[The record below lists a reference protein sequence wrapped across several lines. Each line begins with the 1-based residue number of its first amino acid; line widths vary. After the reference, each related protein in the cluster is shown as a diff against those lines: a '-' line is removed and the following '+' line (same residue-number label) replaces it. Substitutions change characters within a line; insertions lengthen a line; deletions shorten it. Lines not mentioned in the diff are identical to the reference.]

1 MSPMLEAVCAEIAE
15 KVIPSEE
22 ERKCI
27 LDLAERLKDRVM
39 AATEEEGIKAR
50 VRVEG
55 SVAKD
60 TWLRKEPDID
70 IFVCVSTTI
79 PREEFGTRCLKI
91 ARKATEGSKQVE
103 RFAEHPY
110 LETEVDNTTVN
121 IVPCY
126 QVEQGEWISATDRT
140 PFHTDYIKARLN
152 EDVCTEIRLLKQF
165 MKGVGVYG
173 AEIKIGGFSGYLCE
187 LLVLNCDSFVQ
198 VLESFADL
206 KGRRII
212 DYEGF
217 YEGKEED
224 LDTIFEEPLV
234 VVDPVDK
241 GRNVAAAV
249 RQERLNEFVVAARK
263 FLKNPDLEFFY
274 PSEIVVFRN
283 QELVNAL
290 KTRGSKIIFVEFGKA
305 DAVPDVLWGQL
316 YKSQRA
322 LHKMLQR
329 HDFNIIRDSVLSDE
343 ENLNVFI
350 IEIENRS
357 LPLIKRHWGP
367 PIRKREEC
375 EKFLQKHSRAPHTVS
390 GPRVERGR
398 WLVEI
403 RREYMDAV
411 DLLTERL
418 RDGGRRIG
426 VADLVAQAVSKGFK
440 VVVNEEIL
448 ELYSSNSELAKFLT
462 TYLKGKPRWLQ

>member
-1 MSPMLEAVCAEIAE
+1 MSPTLEAVCAEVAK
-15 KVIPSEE
+15 KVTPSDE
-22 ERKCI
+22 ERKRI
-27 LDLAERLKDRVM
+27 LDLAERLKDKVM

-60 TWLRKEPDID
+60 TWLREEPDID
-70 IFVCVSTTI
+70 IFVCVPTTI
-79 PREEFGTRCLKI
+79 SREEFGTKCLKI
-91 ARKATEGSKQVE
+91 ARKATEGFKQVE

-110 LETEVDNTTVN
+110 LESKVDNTIVN

-152 EDVCTEIRLLKQF
+152 EDICTEIRLLKQF
-165 MKGVGVYG
+165 MKGVSVYG

-187 LLVLNCDSFVQ
+187 LLVLNCGSFVQ
-198 VLESFADL
+198 VLESFADW

-234 VVDPVDK
+234 VVDPVDQ

-263 FLKNPDLEFFY
+263 FLKNPNRMFFY
-274 PSEIVVFRN
+274 PPEIVALST
-283 QELVNAL
+283 EKLVNAL
-290 KTRGSKIIFVEFGKA
+290 ETRGSKIIFVKFGKV

-322 LHKMLQR
+322 LNKMLQL
-329 HDFNIIRDSVLSDE
+329 HDFNIIRDSVWGDE

-350 IEIENRS
+350 FEIEKRA
-357 LPLIKRHWGP
+357 LPLIRRHLGP

-375 EKFLQKHSRAPHTVS
+375 EKFLRKHSGAPHTIS

-398 WLVEI
+398 WVVEI
-403 RREYMDAV
+403 KREHRDVV

-426 VADLVAQAVSKGFK
+426 VADLVAQAISKGFK
-440 VVVNEEIL
+440 VSVNEEIL
-448 ELYSSNSELAKFLT
+448 EPYSSNPEFARFLT
-462 TYLKGKPRWLQ
+462 EYFKGKPRWLQ

>member
-1 MSPMLEAVCAEIAE
+1 MSTTLEAVCAEVSK
-15 KVIPSEE
+15 KVTPSDE
-22 ERKCI
+22 ERKGI
-27 LDLAERLKDRVM
+27 LDLAERLKDKVV
-39 AATEEEGIKAR
+39 AATAEEGIKAR

-60 TWLRKEPDID
+60 TWLREEPDID
-70 IFVCVSTTI
+70 IFVCVPITI
-79 PREEFGTRCLKI
+79 PREAFGTRCLKI

-110 LETEVDNTTVN
+110 LEAKVDDTIVN

-140 PFHTDYIKARLN
+140 PFHTDYIKACLN
-152 EDVCTEIRLLKQF
+152 EDVCREIRLLKQF

-198 VLESFADL
+198 VLESFADW

-212 DYEGF
+212 DYEEL

-224 LDTIFEEPLV
+224 LGIIFEEPLV
-234 VVDPVDK
+234 VVDPIDK

-249 RQERLNEFVVAARK
+249 RQERLNEFVVAARE
-263 FLKNPDLEFFY
+263 FLESPDRRFFW
-274 PSEIVVFRN
+274 PSEIVALSS
-283 QELVNAL
+283 QELVDAL
-290 KTRGSKIIFVEFGKA
+290 ETRGSRIVSVNFGKV

-322 LHKMLQR
+322 LRRMLR
-329 HDFNIIRDSVLSDE
+329 RYDFTMIRDSVWSDE
-343 ENLNVFI
+343 EDLNVFI
-350 IEIENRS
+350 FEMEKRS
-357 LPLIKRHWGP
+357 LPLIRRHWGP

-375 EKFLQKHSRAPHTVS
+375 EEFLQKHSGAPHTVS
-390 GPRVERGR
+390 GPRVESGR
-398 WLVEI
+398 WVVEI
-403 RREYMDAV
+403 RREYSDAV
-411 DLLTERL
+411 DLLTEKL
-418 RDGGRRIG
+418 RDGGRRLG
-426 VADLVAQAVSKGFK
+426 VADLVAQAISNGFE
-440 VVVNEEIL
+440 VVVNEETS
-448 ELYSSNSELAKFLT
+448 ELYSSNDEFARYLT
-462 TYLKGKPRWLQ
+462 EYLKGTPRWLQ

>member
-1 MSPMLEAVCAEIAE
+1 MSLTLEAVCAEVSK
-15 KVIPSEE
+15 KVTPTNEQ
-22 ERKCI
+22 RKQI
-27 LDLAERLKDRVM
+27 LDLAKRLKDKVM

-60 TWLRKEPDID
+60 TWLREEPDID
-70 IFVCVSTTI
+70 IFVCVPTTI
-79 PREEFGTRCLKI
+79 PREEFGTKCLKI
-91 ARKATEGSKQVE
+91 ARKATEGFKQVE

-110 LETEVDNTTVN
+110 LESKVDNTIVN

-126 QVEQGEWISATDRT
+126 QVDQGEWISATDRT

-152 EDVCTEIRLLKQF
+152 EDICTQIRLLKKF

-198 VLESFADL
+198 VLESFADW

-224 LDTIFEEPLV
+224 LETIFEELLV

-249 RQERLNEFVVAARK
+249 RQERLNEFVVAARA
-263 FLKNPDLEFFY
+263 FLKNPDRRFFY
-274 PSEIVVFRN
+274 PPEIVALST
-283 QELVNAL
+283 QELINAL
-290 KTRGSKIIFVEFGKA
+290 ETHGSKIIFVRFGKV

-316 YKSQRA
+316 HKSQRS
-322 LHKMLQR
+322 LNKMLEQ
-329 HDFNIIRDSVLSDE
+329 HDFNIIRDSVWGDE

-350 IEIENRS
+350 FEIEKRS
-357 LPLIKRHWGP
+357 LPLIRRHLGP

-375 EKFLQKHSRAPHTVS
+375 EKFLQKHSGAPHTIS

-398 WLVEI
+398 WVVEI
-403 RREYMDAV
+403 KREHRDIV

-426 VADLVAQAVSKGFK
+426 VADLVAQAISKGFN
-440 VVVNEEIL
+440 VSVNEEIL
-448 ELYSSNSELAKFLT
+448 EPYSSNPEFARFLT
-462 TYLKGKPRWLQ
+462 EYFKGKPRWLQ

>member
-1 MSPMLEAVCAEIAE
+1 MSLTLEAVCAEVAK
-15 KVIPSEE
+15 KVTPSDE
-22 ERKCI
+22 ERKRI
-27 LDLAERLKDRVM
+27 LDLAERLKDKVM

-55 SVAKD
+55 SVSKD
-60 TWLRKEPDID
+60 TWLREEPDID
-70 IFVCVSTTI
+70 IFVCVPTTI
-79 PREEFGTRCLKI
+79 PREKFGTRCLKI
-91 ARKATEGSKQVE
+91 ARKATEGFKQVE

-110 LETEVDNTTVN
+110 LESKVDGTIVN

-126 QVEQGEWISATDRT
+126 QVEQGGWISATDRT

-187 LLVLNCDSFVQ
+187 LLVLDCDSFVQ
-198 VLESFADL
+198 VLESFADW

-212 DYEGF
+212 DYEAF
-217 YEGKEED
+217 YEGKEKDVE
-224 LDTIFEEPLV
+224 TIFEEPLV

-249 RQERLNEFVVAARK
+249 RHERLNEFVVAARE
-263 FLKNPDLEFFY
+263 FLKNPNRMFFY
-274 PSEIVVFRN
+274 PSEIVAIST

-290 KTRGSKIIFVEFGKA
+290 ETRGSKIIFVKFGKV
-305 DAVPDVLWGQL
+305 DTVPDVLWGQL
-316 YKSQRA
+316 YKSQRS
-322 LHKMLQR
+322 LNKMLQR
-329 HDFNIIRDSVLSDE
+329 HDFNIIRDSVWGDE

-350 IEIENRS
+350 FEIEKRS
-357 LPLIKRHWGP
+357 LPLTKRHWGP
-367 PIRKREEC
+367 PIRKREQC
-375 EKFLQKHSRAPHTVS
+375 EKFLQKHSGAPHTIS

-398 WLVEI
+398 WVVEI
-403 RREYMDAV
+403 KREHRDAV
-411 DLLTERL
+411 DLLTEKL

-426 VADLVAQAVSKGFK
+426 VADLVAQAISRGFK

-448 ELYSSNSELAKFLT
+448 ELYSTNSELAEFLT
-462 TYLKGKPRWLQ
+462 MYLKGKPRWLR